1 MTLAEIEVDDTEQAI
16 ELFHRKG
23 WTDGLPIIPPTP
35 SRVARMITH
44 LGLRMRAGPDYELF
58 DLDNDAR
65 LPALYQEYQRL
76 VERRGV
82 SPSHAARIVRSG
94 STVVAGLLLK
104 RGDAD
109 AMICGTVGR
118 YQTQLRHVSDVIGKR
133 GGVRGF
139 ATVSGLI
146 LPQGPL
152 FITDTYVSYDPNP
165 EQLAEIT
172 LLAADEVRRFGIEP
186 KVALLSHS
194 SFGTEDTPSALK
206 MREVL
211 EILSLWQPKLEV
223 DGEMH
228 ADAALSTLIREEIF
242 PNSRLK
248 GPANLLVMPTLD
260 AANIAFNLLQAASG
274 AVALG
279 PILLGADKP
288 VHIVTPSVTVRGLLN
303 MSAIAITDHAGSDRR

>member
-1 MTLAEIEVDDTEQAI
+1 MLKAAQRVIAEGIAKLLLI
-16 ELFHRKG
+16 GR
-23 WTDGLPIIPPTP
+23 
-35 SRVARMITH
+35 RANITRA
-44 LGLRMRAGPDYELF
+44 LTYPGLRMRADIDYELF
-58 DLDNDAR
+58 DLDHDPR
-65 LPALYQEYQRL
+65 LPALNREYHHL
-76 VERRGV
+76 VARRGV
-82 SPSHAARIVRSG
+82 SPSHAARVVRSG
-94 STVVAGLLLK
+94 STVVGGLLLK

-118 YQTQLRHVSDVIGKR
+118 YHTQLRHVSEVIGKR

-152 FITDTYVSYDPNP
+152 FIADTNVSYDPGA
-165 EQLAEIT
+165 EQLAEIAI
-172 LLAADEVRRFGIEP
+172 LAADELRRFGIEP
-186 KVALLSHS
+186 KIALLSHS
-194 SFGTEDTPSALK
+194 SFGTEDTPSARK

-211 EILSLWQPKLEV
+211 EILTIWQPTLEV
-223 DGEMH
+223 EGEMN
-228 ADAALSTLIREEIF
+228 ADAALSTFIREDIF

-260 AANIAFNLLQAASG
+260 AANIAFNLLKAASG

-288 VHIVTPSVTVRGLLN
+288 VHIVTPSITVRGLLN
-303 MSAIAITDHAGSDRR
+303 MSAIAIADHVAPERV